1 MLPEDSL
8 QKTAPTRKAMQLLED
23 DHSNSTGDFGPN
35 PNNKF
40 HHVLEGLL
48 KTSTNESE
56 VPQSELKQY
65 AGLSENEI
73 DPWQSD

>member
-1 MLPEDSL
+1 M
-8 QKTAPTRKAMQLLED
+8 KAMQLPED
-23 DHSNSTGDFGPN
+23 DHSNSTGDFSPN

-40 HHVLEGLL
+40 HHVPEGLL

-56 VPQSELKQY
+56 VPQTELKQY
-65 AGLSENEI
+65 VGLSENEL

>member
-1 MLPEDSL
+1 MLQEDSL
-8 QKTAPTRKAMQLLED
+8 QITAPTRKAMQLPED

-56 VPQSELKQY
+56 VPQSELEQY
-65 AGLSENEI
+65 AGFSENEI

>member
-1 MLPEDSL
+1 
-8 QKTAPTRKAMQLLED
+8 MQLPED
-23 DHSNSTGDFGPN
+23 DHSNSTVDFCPN

-56 VPQSELKQY
+56 VPQSELEQY
-65 AGLSENEI
+65 AGFSENEI
-73 DPWQSD
+73 DPWQSEQTM

>member
-1 MLPEDSL
+1 M
-8 QKTAPTRKAMQLLED
+8 KAMQLPED
-23 DHSNSTGDFGPN
+23 DHSNSTGDFCPN

-40 HHVLEGLL
+40 HHVLGGLL

-56 VPQSELKQY
+56 VPQTELKQY

>member
-1 MLPEDSL
+1 
-8 QKTAPTRKAMQLLED
+8 MQLPED

-40 HHVLEGLL
+40 HHVLGGLL

-56 VPQSELKQY
+56 VPQTELEQY
-65 AGLSENEI
+65 TGFSENEI
-73 DPWQSD
+73 DPGQSD